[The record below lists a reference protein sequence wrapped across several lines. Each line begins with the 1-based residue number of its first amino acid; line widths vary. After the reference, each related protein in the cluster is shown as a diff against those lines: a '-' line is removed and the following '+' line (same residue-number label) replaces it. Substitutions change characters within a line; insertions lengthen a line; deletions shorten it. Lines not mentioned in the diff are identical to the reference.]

1 VFPVQGVFVRKKPR
15 PRVKDKDNPERL
27 IYFRAPGRVV
37 GTAIAKAMAGQ
48 IQRTSGKRNKTFH
61 ENIFFGRLEV
71 FNGGASG
78 FCSVSFPN

>member
-1 VFPVQGVFVRKKPR
+1 
-15 PRVKDKDNPERL
+15 
-27 IYFRAPGRVV
+27 
-37 GTAIAKAMAGQ
+37 MAGQ

-78 FCSVSFPN
+78 FCSVSFPNWFVGARQLAPILFWPAIGRWTRSGNRAGKTG